1 MKTANLATL
10 VDIANQKTQVEDEK
24 LQLTQTKPDNIR
36 VLEPKNVA
44 GVANPEV
51 QSEANQSQNAMSQNV
66 TQADVQTDVSMPQI
80 SLNNKK

>member
-10 VDIANQKTQVEDEK
+10 ADIANQKTQIEDEK

-51 QSEANQSQNAMSQNV
+51 QSVQSEANQSQNA
-66 TQADVQTDVSMPQI
+66 TQADVQTDVSMPP
-80 SLNNKK
+80 NKSK